1 MDLRDIYARQVRLLM
16 TALPH
21 VAKESCFALKG
32 GTAINLFVQDF
43 PRLSVDID
51 LAYKSF
57 ADRDTDLVAI
67 NDALMR
73 ITESLNNRSG
83 ITAIRQENKA
93 DEKRIIVNAADA
105 QIKIEVSPVWRG
117 LLLPPTE
124 MPVCEQVEIEYGF
137 TTMNIV
143 SPADLYGGKICAVLD
158 RQHPRDLFDVL
169 NMLEKPGLTREIFD
183 GFLCYLAGHPR
194 PIAELLAPNWDTA
207 RIATLYAQEFSGM
220 TQQKTSLESLLS
232 VTTLLPKALK
242 SHLTD
247 RDRQFLLCYKQN
259 TPDWSLYRYPEIQ
272 HLPAIRW
279 KQRNLAVLNDKNPA
293 KYAAAVS
300 KLEGVLEQYF

>member
-21 VAKESCFALKG
+21 VAKEPCFALKG
-32 GTAINLFVQDF
+32 GTAINLFMQDF

-51 LAYKSF
+51 LAYKTF
-57 ADRDTDLVAI
+57 VDRETDLAAI
-67 NDALMR
+67 NDALIR
-73 ITESLNNRSG
+73 ITESLNSRPG
-83 ITAIRQENKA
+83 ITAVRQENKA
-93 DEKRIIVNAADA
+93 DEKRIIVSTADA

-117 LLLPPTE
+117 LLLSPTV
-124 MPVCEQVEIEYGF
+124 MPVCEQVEMEYGF
-137 TTMNIV
+137 TTMNVV
-143 SPADLYGGKICAVLD
+143 SLADLYGGKICAALD

-183 GFLCYLAGHPR
+183 GFICYLAGHPR
-194 PIAELLAPNWDTA
+194 PIAELLAPNWDTS
-207 RIATLYAQEFSGM
+207 RIASLYAQEFSGM
-220 TQQKTSLESLLS
+220 TQQGTSLESLLS
-232 VTTLLPKALK
+232 VTTLLPQALK

-247 RDRQFLLCYKQN
+247 RDRQFLLSYKQN

-279 KQRNLAVLNDKNPA
+279 KQRNLSVLNASNPI
-293 KYAAAVS
+293 KFTEAVS
-300 KLEGVLEQYF
+300 KLDATLKQYF

>member
-1 MDLRDIYARQVRLLM
+1 MDLRDSYARQVRLLM
-16 TALPH
+16 AVLPH

-51 LAYKSF
+51 LVYKAY
-57 ADRDTDLVAI
+57 ADRDTDLASI

-73 ITESLNNRSG
+73 ITESLNGRAG

-93 DEKRIIVNAADA
+93 DEKRIIVNTADA
-105 QIKIEVSPVWRG
+105 KIKIEVSPVWRG

-124 MPVCEQVEIEYGF
+124 MPVCEQVEMEYGF
-137 TTMNIV
+137 TTMNVV
-143 SPADLYGGKICAVLD
+143 SQADLYGGKICAALD

-194 PIAELLAPNWDTA
+194 PIAELLSPNWDTP

-220 TQQKTSLESLLS
+220 TQRETSLESLLS
-232 VTTLLPKALK
+232 VTTLLPQTLK

-247 RDRQFLLCYKQN
+247 RDRQFLLSYKQI

-279 KQRNLAVLNDKNPA
+279 KLRNLAVLKEKNPA
-293 KYAAAVS
+293 KYATAVS
-300 KLEGVLEQYF
+300 KLEGILEQYF

>member
-16 TALPH
+16 NTLPH

-57 ADRDTDLVAI
+57 ADRDTDLAAI
-67 NDALMR
+67 NEALIR
-73 ITESLNNRSG
+73 ITESLNNRPG

-143 SPADLYGGKICAVLD
+143 SLADLYGGKICAALD

-194 PIAELLAPNWDTA
+194 PIAELLAPNWDTT

-220 TQQKTSLESLLS
+220 TQQEKSLESLLS
-232 VTTLLPKALK
+232 VTTLLPQALK

-247 RDRQFLLCYKQN
+247 RDRQFLLSYKQN

-279 KQRNLAVLNDKNPA
+279 KLRNLAVLNDKNPA
-293 KYAAAVS
+293 KFTAAVI
-300 KLEGVLEQYF
+300 KLEEVLEQCF

>member
-1 MDLRDIYARQVRLLM
+1 MDLRESYARQVRLLM

-21 VAKESCFALKG
+21 VAKEPCFALKG

-51 LAYKSF
+51 LAYKTF

-73 ITESLNNRSG
+73 IAASLNNRQG
-83 ITAIRQENKA
+83 ITAIRQENKT

-117 LLLPPTE
+117 LLLSPAE
-124 MPVCEQVEIEYGF
+124 MPVCEQVEREYGF
-137 TTMNIV
+137 TTMNVV
-143 SPADLYGGKICAVLD
+143 SLADLYGGKICAALD

-194 PIAELLAPNWDTA
+194 PITELLAPNWDIS
-207 RIATLYAQEFSGM
+207 RIATLYTQEFSGM
-220 TQQKTSLESLLS
+220 TQQEISLEDLLS
-232 VTTLLPKALK
+232 VTTLLPQALK

-247 RDRQFLLCYKQN
+247 RDRQFLLSYKQN
-259 TPDWSLYRYPEIQ
+259 HPNWSLYRYPEIQ

-279 KQRNLAVLNDKNPA
+279 KLRNLAVLNDKNPA
-293 KYAAAVS
+293 KFTAAVS
-300 KLEGVLEQYF
+300 KLEAVLEQYF

>member
-1 MDLRDIYARQVRLLM
+1 MDQRDIYARQVKLLM

-21 VAKESCFALKG
+21 VARESCFALKG
-32 GTAINLFVQDF
+32 GTAINLFVQNF

-51 LAYKSF
+51 LVYKTF
-57 ADRDTDLVAI
+57 MDRDTDLSAI

-73 ITESLNNRSG
+73 ITESLNGRAG

-93 DEKRIIVNAADA
+93 DEKRIIVNTIDA

-124 MPVCEQVEIEYGF
+124 MPVCEQVEMEYGF
-137 TTMNIV
+137 TTMNVV
-143 SPADLYGGKICAVLD
+143 SLADLYGGKICAALD

-207 RIATLYAQEFSGM
+207 RIATLYQQEFSGM
-220 TQQKTSLESLLS
+220 TQQETSLESLLS
-232 VTTLLPKALK
+232 VTTLLPQALK
-242 SHLTD
+242 SHFTA
-247 RDRQFLLCYKQN
+247 RDRQFLLSYKQN
-259 TPDWSLYRYPEIQ
+259 HPDWSLYRYPDIQ

-279 KQRNLAVLNDKNPA
+279 KQRNLAALNAKNAA
-293 KYAAAVS
+293 KFTAAVN
-300 KLEGVLEQYF
+300 KLERILEQCF

>member
-1 MDLRDIYARQVRLLM
+1 MDLRDSYARQVRLLM
-16 TALPH
+16 ATLPH

-51 LAYKSF
+51 LAYKTY
-57 ADRDTDLVAI
+57 ANRDTDLAAI

-73 ITESLNNRSG
+73 ITESLNGRPG

-93 DEKRIIVNAADA
+93 DEKRIIVNTADA

-124 MPVCEQVEIEYGF
+124 MAVCEQVEMEYGF
-137 TTMNIV
+137 TTINVV
-143 SPADLYGGKICAVLD
+143 SQADLYGGKICAALD

-194 PIAELLAPNWDTA
+194 PIAELLAPNWDTS

-220 TQQKTSLESLLS
+220 TQRETSLESLLS
-232 VTTLLPKALK
+232 VTALLPQALK

-247 RDRQFLLCYKQN
+247 RDRRFLLSYKQN
-259 TPDWSLYRYPEIQ
+259 NPDWSLYRYPEIQ

-279 KQRNLAVLNDKNPA
+279 KLRNLAVLKDRNLGKFA
-293 KYAAAVS
+293 VAAS
-300 KLEGVLEQYF
+300 KLEGVLAQYF

>member
-1 MDLRDIYARQVRLLM
+1 MDLRDIYIRQVKLLM

-51 LAYKSF
+51 LAYKTFS
-57 ADRDTDLVAI
+57 DRNTDLAAI

-73 ITESLNNRSG
+73 ITESLNGRPG
-83 ITAIRQENKA
+83 IAAIRQENKA
-93 DEKRIIVNAADA
+93 DEKRIIVNAVDA

-117 LLLPPTE
+117 LLLPPAE
-124 MPVCEQVEIEYGF
+124 MPVCEQVEMEYGF
-137 TTMNIV
+137 TTMNVV
-143 SPADLYGGKICAVLD
+143 SLADLYGGKICAALD
-158 RQHPRDLFDVL
+158 RQHPRDLYDVL

-220 TQQKTSLESLLS
+220 TQRETSLESLLS
-232 VTTLLPKALK
+232 VTTLLPQALQ
-242 SHLTD
+242 SHFTD
-247 RDRQFLLCYKQN
+247 QDRQFLMSYKQHR
-259 TPDWSLYRYPEIQ
+259 PDWSQYRYPEIQ
-272 HLPAIRW
+272 YLPAIRW
-279 KQRNLAVLNDKNPA
+279 KLRNLAVLEDKNPA
-293 KYAAAVS
+293 KFATAVS
-300 KLEGVLEQYF
+300 KLEGVLEQHC